1 MCVHHRRTAHVSACG
16 CPCYEHGVARSTPLC
31 RGIGIPFVSVLRV
44 VATYPVSEGTLNVP
58 ALPVAQAAVRCYVP
72 PCGRYVRP
80 QTVPPHR
87 PCACPELCARCG
99 VVPCPHLTQGHSALA
114 LHTHDP
120 CGRFVLRTCS
130 LFANCKVRKG
140 NLRGAGLAVHTRL
153 SSDDVCPFR

>member
-58 ALPVAQAAVRCYVP
+58 ALLVAQVAVRCYVP

-80 QTVPPHR
+80 RTVPQHR

-99 VVPCPHLTQGHSALA
+99 VVPCPHLTQGHLTLA
-114 LHTHDP
+114 LHTHDL
-120 CGRFVLRTCS
+120 CGRCVLQTGS
-130 LFANCKVRKG
+130 LFVAVEVRHG
-140 NLRGAGLAVHTRL
+140 DLVGAVVAEHACL
-153 SSDDVCPFR
+153 SPDDVCPLR